1 MIHYSLIKK
10 TICGLKIF
18 WINIL
23 PWKILYFL
31 EILISFEGTGNP
43 KYGATG
49 ALLYTVLETVREGK
63 NFQNSCIFIKISLQM
78 KKFSP
83 NLS

>member
-63 NFQNSCIFIKISLQM
+63 NFQNSCMFYKNFIANEKIQ
-78 KKFSP
+78 P
-83 NLS
+83 